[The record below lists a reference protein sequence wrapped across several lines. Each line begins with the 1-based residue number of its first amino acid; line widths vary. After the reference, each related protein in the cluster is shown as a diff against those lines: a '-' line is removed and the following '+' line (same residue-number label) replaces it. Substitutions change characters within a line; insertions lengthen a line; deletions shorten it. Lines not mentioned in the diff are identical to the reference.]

1 MLYKIVFGTQIR
13 ILDSKD
19 TLTLETLREFVHKSY
34 PKLEKYYFYYI
45 DEEGDEIVLE
55 SGEDIAVLLEIEVK
69 KPKIY
74 IKE

>member
-13 ILDSKD
+13 ILDCKD